1 MSKLIGPGKT
11 VTLHFAIKLADG
23 QVVDSTFD
31 KEPATFTVGDGNL
44 LEGFE
49 KSLFGLEEGAKQTL
63 KILPENGFG
72 MPNPSNIHNVP
83 RSQFEGVELEL
94 GLVISFSDAGKG
106 ELPGVVSEFD
116 DKMVAVDFN
125 HPLAGKQLD
134 FEVKIFG
141 FFVFLQS

>member
-11 VTLHFAIKLADG
+11 VTLHFAIKLEDG
-23 QVVDSTFD
+23 QIIDSNFD
-31 KEPATFTVGDGNL
+31 KEPATFAVGDGNL

-49 KSLFGLEEGAKQTL
+49 KALFGLEEGAKQTL

-72 MPNPSNIHNVP
+72 MPNPSNIQNVP
-83 RSQFEGVELEL
+83 RAQFDGMELEQ
-94 GLVISFSDAGKG
+94 GLVISFADAGNG
-106 ELPGVVSEFD
+106 ELPGVISEFD

-134 FEVKIFG
+134 FEVEILN
-141 FFVFLQS
+141 VS

>member
-11 VTLHFAIKLADG
+11 VTLHFAIKLEDG
-23 QVVDSTFD
+23 QIIDSNFD
-31 KEPATFTVGDGNL
+31 KEPATFAVGDGNL

-49 KSLFGLEEGAKQTL
+49 KALFGLEEGAKQTL

-72 MPNPSNIHNVP
+72 MPNPSNIQNVP
-83 RSQFEGVELEL
+83 RAQFEGMELEQ
-94 GLVISFSDAGKG
+94 GLVISFVDAGNG
-106 ELPGVVSEFD
+106 ELPGVISEFD

-134 FEVKIFG
+134 FEVEILN
-141 FFVFLQS
+141 VS

>member
-11 VTLHFAIKLADG
+11 VTLNFAIKLADG
-23 QVVDSTFD
+23 QIVDSTFD

-49 KSLFGLEEGAKQTL
+49 KALFGLEEGTKQTL

-83 RSQFEGVELEL
+83 RSQFKDVELEL
-94 GLVISFSDAGKG
+94 GLVISFSDAGNG

-134 FEVKIFG
+134 FEVEILK
-141 FFVFLQS
+141 VS

>member
-11 VTLHFAIKLADG
+11 VTLHFAIKLEDG
-23 QVVDSTFD
+23 QIIDSNFD
-31 KEPATFTVGDGNL
+31 KEPATFAVGDGNL

-49 KSLFGLEEGAKQTL
+49 KALFGLEEGAKQTL

-72 MPNPSNIHNVP
+72 MPNPSNIQNVP
-83 RSQFEGVELEL
+83 RGQFDGMELEQ
-94 GLVISFSDAGKG
+94 GLVISFADAGNG
-106 ELPGVVSEFD
+106 ELPGVISEFD

-134 FEVKIFG
+134 FEVEILN
-141 FFVFLQS
+141 VS

>member
-11 VTLHFAIKLADG
+11 VTLHFAIKLEDG
-23 QVVDSTFD
+23 QIIDTNFD

-44 LEGFE
+44 TEGFE
-49 KSLFGLEEGAKQTL
+49 KALFGLEEGMKQTL

-72 MPNPSNIHNVP
+72 MSNPSNIQKVP
-83 RSQFEGVELEL
+83 RSQFEGIELEQ
-94 GLVISFSDAGKG
+94 GLVISFSDAGNG

-116 DKMVAVDFN
+116 DKMVSVDFN

-134 FEVKIFG
+134 FEVDILK
-141 FFVFLQS
+141 VS

>member
-23 QVVDSTFD
+23 QIVDSTFD

-134 FEVKIFG
+134 FEVEI
-141 FFVFLQS
+141 LQVS